1 MSMVSSSVYRR
12 PSTNRDC
19 LPTFSSMWPISGPP
33 PWTIT
38 TRTPTRLSRMMS
50 LITALRSSW
59 EIMALPPYL
68 MTMVLP
74 YHF

>member
-1 MSMVSSSVYRR
+1 
-12 PSTNRDC
+12 
-19 LPTFSSMWPISGPP
+19 
-33 PWTIT
+33 
-38 TRTPTRLSRMMS
+38 MS